1 MELQSKGGVCIVSC
15 FEWNDFGA
23 SGTMQ
28 MVYQF
33 GKKYYADFKGN
44 VVSFDLNGINNKIV
58 LCKFSD
64 LLWFR
69 FVYLNLIQVAYVKY
83 MPTLRK
89 E

>member
-1 MELQSKGGVCIVSC
+1 
-15 FEWNDFGA
+15 
-23 SGTMQ
+23 
-28 MVYQF
+28 
-33 GKKYYADFKGN
+33 
-44 VVSFDLNGINNKIV
+44 

-69 FVYLNLIQVAYVKY
+69 FVYLNIIQVAYVKY